1 MNLRTRIYNQLY
13 PNYYAVIMVMYFLS
27 LFVLTIPRA
36 AIIGIIMLSIDI
48 VLLTKIKMKMYL
60 GEFWVFVYIC
70 FCCFTGIRYLS
81 NSVPINVFFASI
93 SYSLLPM
100 LFVFMRDREK
110 YIKTIDITFKAIFVS
125 IILAW
130 VLYII
135 APPFYGEYLVYHS
148 LSSREDFEWI
158 RAALQGVYG
167 ITALGTFSAIS
178 GLYFFYRYI
187 SEERIKYLIVFGI
200 STITL
205 FFTGRRSAIGAFIVT
220 YALEIFLFIIRGG
233 KKSKRVGYAILVVC
247 LLGGFIVLQK
257 MDEVILILNRVLD
270 ISTAINER
278 NSNWKEALNSIHG
291 MDWFIGSGYGSRSH
305 LVANIKGITGVFD
318 NNYLELLLEIGVVG
332 MILFSACIL
341 IALFPKRYIIRFEG
355 DKISKQYKDYSLLA
369 TLIILVYMIQAIGSN
384 VWEFQILAPLFW
396 MCIGIKIHE

>member
-233 KKSKRVGYAILVVC
+233 KKAKESDMRFWLYVC
-247 LLGGFIVLQK
+247 
-257 MDEVILILNRVLD
+257 
-270 ISTAINER
+270 
-278 NSNWKEALNSIHG
+278 WEAS
-291 MDWFIGSGYGSRSH
+291 
-305 LVANIKGITGVFD
+305 
-318 NNYLELLLEIGVVG
+318 
-332 MILFSACIL
+332 
-341 IALFPKRYIIRFEG
+341 
-355 DKISKQYKDYSLLA
+355 
-369 TLIILVYMIQAIGSN
+369 
-384 VWEFQILAPLFW
+384 
-396 MCIGIKIHE
+396 